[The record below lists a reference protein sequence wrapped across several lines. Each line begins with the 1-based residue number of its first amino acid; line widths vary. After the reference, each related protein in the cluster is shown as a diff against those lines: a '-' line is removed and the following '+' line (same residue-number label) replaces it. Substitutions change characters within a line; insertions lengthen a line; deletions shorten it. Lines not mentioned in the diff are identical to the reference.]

1 MPIYWEQSGGGL
13 QEEEFDMEVEDE
25 GCVTQKPQ
33 MRGNDEEEQMEDL
46 EVKTILTLK
55 LKMKDKLLND
65 NYRSEEL
72 VLHNEMDYEVH
83 SEESVIQKSKV
94 DSLVVLAN
102 SIDVSTQSINL
113 FIDSTNVSTQ
123 LVIEV
128 QGERSR
134 VNIVDLGRL

>member
-1 MPIYWEQSGGGL
+1 
-13 QEEEFDMEVEDE
+13 
-25 GCVTQKPQ
+25 
-33 MRGNDEEEQMEDL
+33 
-46 EVKTILTLK
+46 
-55 LKMKDKLLND
+55 
-65 NYRSEEL
+65 
-72 VLHNEMDYEVH
+72 
-83 SEESVIQKSKV
+83 
-94 DSLVVLAN
+94 VVLAN

>member
-1 MPIYWEQSGGGL
+1 
-13 QEEEFDMEVEDE
+13 MEVEDE